1 MQKIIYTLIASV
13 CISWALSKPACG
25 DLWVSNLDQFPIGSA
40 AVGSDFWIAQSF
52 YIDISDSNQYAL
64 DAVQLLMN
72 PAVGS
77 PDGFAVSI
85 FSAPSDGPPQD
96 YLGSLAGPATP
107 VTGGIY
113 TYTASGITLP
123 GTGFYFALVTSS
135 TSTNQGT
142 FNWSASDSFTQ
153 NGSWYI
159 GSVYYTSSDGLNW
172 QRNSRDE
179 VFQMAV
185 YATIV
190 PEPATGW
197 LLGVGLLSL
206 SLYRRRLTLLLIFSR
221 AFRRISDFT
230 APS

>member
-72 PAVGS
+72 PATGS
-77 PDGFAVSI
+77 PNGFAVSI
-85 FSAPSDGPPQD
+85 FSAPSDDSPRD
-96 YLGSLAGPATP
+96 YLGSLAGSAAP
-107 VTGGIY
+107 VAGGLY
-113 TYTASGITLP
+113 TYTASGITIP
-123 GTGFYFALVTSS
+123 GTGFYFVLVTSS
-135 TSTNQGT
+135 TPTNQGA
-142 FNWSASDSFTQ
+142 FNWSASDSFTH

-159 GSVYYTSSDGLNW
+159 NSAYYTSSDGLNW
-172 QRNSRDE
+172 QKHIRDE
-179 VFQMAV
+179 VFQMAIH
-185 YATIV
+185 ATIV

-206 SLYRRRLTLLLIFSR
+206 SLCRRRLAPGFWIFHR
-221 AFRRISDFT
+221 A
-230 APS
+230 